1 MTDIEKSLSYF
12 FFDFS
17 FNPDKFRILEESEK
31 RILIVRP
38 LRTIKPEINLKNL
51 NPVFLDYCRKDTGE
65 VYTLKISNTHKAYF
79 WIFKAIQKDFSGFDS
94 DDLTIYSHLCEYYL
108 YQT

>member
-1 MTDIEKSLSYF
+1 MTDIEKSLNSF
-12 FFDFS
+12 FSDFS

-38 LRTIKPEINLKNL
+38 LRTQKPEINTKNL

-65 VYTLKISNTHKAYF
+65 VYTLKIDKNHKAYF
-79 WIFKAIQKDFSGFDS
+79 LIFKAIQKDFSGFDS
-94 DDLTIYSHLCEYYL
+94 EDLTIYLHLCEYYL
-108 YQT
+108 YQ